1 MDNIDSFVYA
11 IGNDYRLVS
20 FNQKMQAC
28 FPEIKNGDFC
38 YKVLNG
44 SDLPCIGCPVMKT
57 TSSAF
62 SLYSNKLNA
71 FLSANH
77 ASLMLPEFGFTH
89 LVNCRYVPNNERS
102 IMNRM
107 MFLPV
112 NDYFLEINLTQ
123 NKYRYLHRDESG
135 FTVDYNVESF
145 ECLLDRLEKTVI
157 NPNDIQ
163 NFKNFWDLKLL
174 PKKMEETTVPLSNT
188 YREKNAVGSW
198 DEITVTL
205 IPEEYAGTTDQI
217 ILAVY
222 QVKNSTQDVRKLNA
236 SEEIDS
242 FTGLFTRR
250 GFAVHAEEYL
260 KDQSEGERCVIAMDV
275 EHFRLFN
282 KWYGRPEGDKLIK
295 RIAIF
300 LLEMDR
306 MFDTVSGY
314 AGADNFFIIM
324 DNQPVVIDYLINGI
338 SNILDRFDGIEG
350 FRMAFGA
357 CVCASGS
364 EKDNEKT
371 DIRDAMDSATTA
383 VERLLGNY
391 KEKICWFNREMLSDL
406 EHEMTIAPEVERALS
421 EHEFTFYL
429 QPKYSVSDKRIVG
442 SEALVRW
449 FHKKKGLIPPSEFIP
464 IIEKNGLV
472 TRVDMY
478 IWDLVCSTI
487 KKWMNEGI
495 EIAPI
500 SVNVSRMDIE
510 SVDVPEIFSGLI
522 EKYQIDPKYLE
533 IEITESAFVED
544 TRILK
549 NVARRL
555 RSAGFVVL
563 IDDFGS
569 GYSSLNM
576 LKDVQADVLKM
587 DIKFFDLNNT
597 NYEKG
602 VDIIESVLNMSR
614 KMKLSVIAEGV
625 ETEDQIQVIKNIG
638 LNYVQ
643 GFYYYKPM
651 SVEEYEKMVKG
662 Q

>member
-11 IGNDYRLVS
+11 IGNDYRLLS

-38 YKVLNG
+38 FKVLNG
-44 SDLPCIGCPVMKT
+44 SDTPCIGCPVMKT
-57 TSSAF
+57 ISSAF
-62 SLYSNKLNA
+62 TLYSSKLNA
-71 FLSANH
+71 FLSASH

-107 MFLPV
+107 LFLPV

-123 NKYRYLHRDESG
+123 NKYRYLHRDETS
-135 FTVDYNVESF
+135 FQVDYNVESF
-145 ECLLDRLEKTVI
+145 DCLLDRLEKTVI
-157 NPNDIQ
+157 NPNDRQ
-163 NFKNFWDLKLL
+163 NFKNFWDLEVL
-174 PKKMEETTVPLSNT
+174 PKKMEETKIPLSNT
-188 YREKNAVGSW
+188 YREKNAIGSW
-198 DEITVTL
+198 DEVTVTL

-217 ILAVY
+217 ILAMY
-222 QVKNSTQDVRKLNA
+222 QVKNSTQDVRNLNA

-250 GFAVHAEEYL
+250 GFAVYAERYIKEQNSREL
-260 KDQSEGERCVIAMDV
+260 CIVAMDV

-324 DNQPVVIDYLINGI
+324 DNQPVVLDYLMSGI
-338 SNILDRFDGIEG
+338 SNILNCFDGIEG

-357 CVCASGS
+357 C
-364 EKDNEKT
+364 KIDNEKA

-383 VERLLGNY
+383 VDRLWGNY

-406 EHEMTIAPEVERALS
+406 EHEMTIAPEVERALA
-421 EHEFTFYL
+421 EKEFTFYL
-429 QPKYSVSDKRIVG
+429 QPKYSVQDKRIVG

-464 IIEKNGLV
+464 VIEKNGLV

-478 IWDLVCSTI
+478 IWDMVCSTI
-487 KKWMNEGI
+487 RKWLDEGI
-495 EIAPI
+495 EIAPV

-510 SVDVPEIFSGLI
+510 SVDVPEVFIGLI
-522 EKYQIDPKYLE
+522 QKYQIDSKYLE

-555 RSAGFVVL
+555 RTAGFMVL

-602 VDIIESVLNMSR
+602 VDIIESVLSMSR

-625 ETEDQIQVIKNIG
+625 ETEEQIQVIKNIG

-651 SVEEYEKMVKG
+651 SLEDYEKMMKKE
-662 Q
+662 

>member
-1 MDNIDSFVYA
+1 LDNIDSFVYA
-11 IGNDYRLVS
+11 IGSDYRLLS
-20 FNQKMQAC
+20 FNQKMQSC
-28 FPEIKNGDFC
+28 FPEIKKGDFC
-38 YKVLNG
+38 YKALNDTD
-44 SDLPCIGCPVMKT
+44 SPCFGCPVMKAS
-57 TSSAF
+57 SSAF
-62 SLYSNKLNA
+62 TLYSSKLNS
-71 FLSANH
+71 FLSASH

-107 MFLPV
+107 LFLPV
-112 NDYFLEINLTQ
+112 NDYFIEINLTQ
-123 NKYRYLHRDESG
+123 NKYRYLHKEETS

-145 ECLLDRLEKTVI
+145 DCLLDRLEKTVI
-157 NPNDIQ
+157 NPNDRQ
-163 NFKNFWDLKLL
+163 NFKNFWNMDLL
-174 PKKMEETTVPLSNT
+174 PAKMEETQVPLSNT

-198 DEITVTL
+198 DEVTVTL

-222 QVKNSTQDVRKLNA
+222 QVKNSTSDVRKLNA
-236 SEEIDS
+236 SDEVDS

-250 GFAVHAEEYL
+250 GFVAHAEEYL
-260 KDQSEGERCVIAMDV
+260 AERLKGQTEGNLCVIAMDV

-295 RIAIF
+295 RIAVF

-314 AGADNFFIIM
+314 AGADNFYIIM
-324 DNQPVVIDYLINGI
+324 DNQPVVIDYLMDGI
-338 SNILDRFDGIEG
+338 SSILNRFDGIEG

-357 CVCASGS
+357 FAIENKNS
-364 EKDNEKT
+364 

-383 VERLLGNY
+383 VEHLLGNY
-391 KEKICWFNREMLSDL
+391 KEKICWFNREMLSNL
-406 EHEMTIAPEVERALS
+406 EQEMTIAPEVERALA
-421 EHEFTFYL
+421 EDEFLFYL
-429 QPKYSVSDKRIVG
+429 QPKYSVSDKKIVG

-449 FHKKKGLIPPSEFIP
+449 LHKKKGLIPPSEFIP
-464 IIEKNGLV
+464 VIEKNGLV
-472 TRVDMY
+472 TRVDMF
-478 IWDLVCSTI
+478 IWEKVCKTI
-487 KKWMNEGI
+487 RKWMDEGI

-510 SVDVPEIFSGLI
+510 SVDVPEIFTGLI
-522 EKYQIDPKYLE
+522 QKYQIDPKYVE

-555 RSAGFVVL
+555 RSAGFMVL

-651 SVEEYEKMVKG
+651 SVDEYEKMMKSE
-662 Q
+662 

>member
-11 IGNDYRLVS
+11 IGNDYRLLS

-38 YKVLNG
+38 YKVMNG
-44 SDLPCIGCPVMKT
+44 SDSPCFGCPVLKKA
-57 TSSAF
+57 SSSF
-62 SLYSNKLNA
+62 SLYSTKLNA
-71 FLSANH
+71 FLSASH

-89 LVNCRYVPNNERS
+89 LVNCRYIPNNERS

-107 MFLPV
+107 LFLPV
-112 NDYFLEINLTQ
+112 NDYFIEINLTQ
-123 NKYRYLHRDESG
+123 NKYRYLHRDESSL
-135 FTVDYNVESF
+135 TVDYNVESF
-145 ECLLDRLEKTVI
+145 DSLLDRLEKTVI

-163 NFKNFWDLKLL
+163 NFKNFWDLSLL
-174 PKKMEETTVPLSNT
+174 PKKMEETAVPLSNT

-198 DEITVTL
+198 DEVTVTL

-250 GFAVHAEEYL
+250 GFAVHAEEFL
-260 KDQSEGERCVIAMDV
+260 NTPSEGERCVIAMDV
-275 EHFRLFN
+275 EHFRVFN

-295 RIAIF
+295 RIAVF

-306 MFDTVSGY
+306 MFDTISGY
-314 AGADNFFIIM
+314 AGADNFFIVM
-324 DNQPVVIDYLINGI
+324 DNQPVVMDYLMNGI
-338 SNILDRFDGIEG
+338 SSILERFDGIEG

-357 CVCASGS
+357 CLIDS
-364 EKDNEKT
+364 EKA

-391 KEKICWFNREMLSDL
+391 KEKICWFNGEMLSDL
-406 EHEMTIAPEVERALS
+406 EHEMTIAPEVERALA
-421 EHEFTFYL
+421 EREFTFFL
-429 QPKYSVSDKRIVG
+429 QPKYSVSDKKIVG

-464 IIEKNGLV
+464 VIEKNGLV

-478 IWDLVCSTI
+478 IWDMVCATI
-487 KKWMNEGI
+487 KKWADEGI
-495 EIAPI
+495 DIAPI

-510 SVDVPEIFSGLI
+510 SVDVPAVFTGLI
-522 EKYQIDPKYLE
+522 QKYGIDPKYLE

-555 RSAGFVVL
+555 RSEGFIVL

-602 VDIIESVLNMSR
+602 VDIIESVLSMSR

-625 ETEDQIQVIKNIG
+625 ETEDQIQVIKDIG

-651 SVEEYEKMVKG
+651 SVEEYEKMMKG
-662 Q
+662 E